1 MSPMKFLPILFLL
14 APAAIAGEYAVLASG
29 MRLHIDRHELQAGR
43 FTLYSGDGSM
53 VLAQTEVASFEA
65 DDYVPPKSAL
75 PVPVVPAAPKPAPLD
90 PKALVTAAARKSA
103 IPERLLQS
111 VVKAESAYQP
121 NAMSPKGAI
130 GLMQLMPTTASQ
142 YGADPTDPAQNVEA
156 GTAYLRDLLIK
167 YKGDVPAALAAYN
180 AGPGAVDKY
189 HGVPPYPE
197 TNAYIR
203 RVITNWQ
210 NTPKPVAAQ

>member
-1 MSPMKFLPILFLL
+1 
-14 APAAIAGEYAVLASG
+14 
-29 MRLHIDRHELQAGR
+29 
-43 FTLYSGDGSM
+43 
-53 VLAQTEVASFEA
+53 
-65 DDYVPPKSAL
+65 
-75 PVPVVPAAPKPAPLD
+75 
-90 PKALVTAAARKSA
+90 
-103 IPERLLQS
+103 